1 MLKLLKEVYSSIK
14 GLFWAIGWQLAKLAY
29 GIIAQFV
36 DIGISLYKFIK
47 G

>member
-1 MLKLLKEVYSSIK
+1 MLKALKEVYSAIK
-14 GLFWAIGWQLAKLAY
+14 GLFWSIGWQLAKLGY

-36 DIGISLYKFIK
+36 DIGIIMYKFIK